1 MKYIMR
7 AGTLYFNDI
16 VSARIKGAFIGSGK
30 KIYSAND
37 SILMYTDIANL
48 EVPLNEAMILSLKRQ
63 IFPRRIA
70 RGFFDISRYELLSAY
85 KTAARKRQ
93 LITKK
98 LSFLLSY
105 SDYNFSKT
113 KVRNL

>member
-1 MKYIMR
+1 
-7 AGTLYFNDI
+7 
-16 VSARIKGAFIGSGK
+16 
-30 KIYSAND
+30 
-37 SILMYTDIANL
+37 MYTDIANL

-63 IFPRRIA
+63 IFPRRIV

-98 LSFLLSY
+98 LSFLLSFLLSY